1 MPDKLFELGD
11 VSSQPPTGF
20 TLSDADLR
28 FSDLH
33 ALPLTCRG
41 KTRNYISMLVFLKR
55 KIL

>member
-41 KTRNYISMLVFLKR
+41 KTRNYISMLVSKR